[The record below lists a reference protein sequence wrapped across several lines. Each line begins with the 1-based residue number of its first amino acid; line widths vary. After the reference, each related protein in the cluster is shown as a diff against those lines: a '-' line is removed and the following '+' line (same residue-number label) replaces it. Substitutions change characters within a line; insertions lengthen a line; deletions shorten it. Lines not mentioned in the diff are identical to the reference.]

1 MYTHTHT
8 HTHTQIYIHTC
19 IHIGGLDDARA
30 SVALFRSHQRSE
42 LEREVALVENYLAE
56 SLAEK
61 SKRYAAVKIRQ

>member
-8 HTHTQIYIHTC
+8 NIYIYIH
-19 IHIGGLDDARA
+19 IYIYIGGLDDARA

-56 SLAEK
+56 SHAEK
-61 SKRYAAVKIRQ
+61 SKRYAAVRTGSK